1 MVQKTKYVFEDV
13 SRHFSERSLKMK
25 FMLYALVMLA
35 LIPQVA
41 LCQDSTTSDI
51 VVHLVIPKGWKAEGD
66 STFVRTNLN
75 QEFAFWHKELD
86 EGHMPW
92 RADPKNI
99 AVTCLWSFGIHDG
112 SPVFTFA
119 DRLGVI
125 KKGSIY
131 SFEADSTQYT
141 IYIKSKDYI
150 PIAYKFVLK
159 GLRKTAAN
167 MPQKDARH

>member
-1 MVQKTKYVFEDV
+1 MKIILC
-13 SRHFSERSLKMK
+13 SL
-25 FMLYALVMLA
+25 VVLA
-35 LIPQVA
+35 LMPRVSF
-41 LCQDSTTSDI
+41 CQDSTVSDV
-51 VVHLVIPKGWKAEGD
+51 VVHFVIPKGWKAEGD

-75 QEFAFWHKELD
+75 QEFTYWHKELE

-119 DRLGVI
+119 DRLKIV

-131 SFEADSTQYT
+131 SFKTVSTLYT
-141 IYIKSKDYI
+141 IYIKSKDDI
-150 PIAYKFVLK
+150 PIACRFVVK
-159 GLRKTAAN
+159 KLRKAAAETL
-167 MPQKDARH
+167 KKETRH